1 MNDLEQW
8 LSDVRAFN
16 ASAQKI
22 LDGGLDGPLAE
33 LLFKQDTINAQ
44 GRFLGLKRSKI
55 KSMLASVRLKVEMP
69 EEKAGT

>member
-8 LSDVRAFN
+8 LADVRAFN
-16 ASAQKI
+16 TDANLFCLVNFASLDNRHEALQK
-22 LDGGLDGPLAE
+22 
-33 LLFKQDTINAQ
+33 Q
-44 GRFLGLKRSKI
+44 GRELGLKRSKI